1 MTRVGTIPVDLVI
14 PDLNVE
20 QRYDAIKIETTPIRK
35 KRQKIVTISV
45 LIFVLPTSVRRF
57 QSIPLATIQT
67 NLSDMF
73 FPRTQPREVSLIIY
87 KVLVQRV
94 STIIS
99 FVV

>member
-57 QSIPLATIQT
+57 QSIPLVT
-67 NLSDMF
+67 NIF
-73 FPRTQPREVSLIIY
+73 FIASTHHQM
-87 KVLVQRV
+87 KTTHVQ
-94 STIIS
+94 
-99 FVV
+99 